1 MIKFLKNL
9 IKKIEEENNK
19 SFGNGKLDCCGL
31 NKPNN
36 INNKSTSNKKK

>member
-19 SFGNGKLDCCGL
+19 SFGSGKLDCCDM
-31 NKPNN
+31 NKLSN
-36 INNKSTSNKKK
+36 TNKKTINKNK